1 VRGGLRAG
9 TIAAAATGGV
19 VAGFGVRDG
28 SMAEPFAAL
37 GRLLLG
43 IAATEGAGRQLAATA
58 AGLFVH
64 AAVATAWGALFALV
78 AARLRGWR
86 LVLAA
91 GSFSA
96 AAAIASTA
104 LPELLRLG
112 YGARALPPQLAL
124 LYTVLALSLV
134 AGMRLAFPG
143 GRIGDAA
150 PGRRVSGEGMEQ

>member
-19 VAGFGVRDG
+19 VAGFGVREG
-28 SMAEPFAAL
+28 SPAEPFAAL

-43 IAATEGAGRQLAATA
+43 VAATEGVGRQLAATA
-58 AGLFVH
+58 AGLFLH
-64 AAVATAWGALFALV
+64 AAVATAWGVLFALV

-91 GSFSA
+91 GLFA
-96 AAAIASTA
+96 AAAAVASTA
-104 LPELLRLG
+104 LPALLRLG
-112 YGARALPPQLAL
+112 YGVRPLPPQLAL

-134 AGMRLAFPG
+134 AGVRLAFP
-143 GRIGDAA
+143 RK
-150 PGRRVSGEGMEQ
+150 